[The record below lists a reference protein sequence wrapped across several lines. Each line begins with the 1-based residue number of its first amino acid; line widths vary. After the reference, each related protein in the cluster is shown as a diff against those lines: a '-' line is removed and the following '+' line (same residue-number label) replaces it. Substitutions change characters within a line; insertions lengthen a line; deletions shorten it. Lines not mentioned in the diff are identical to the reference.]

1 MMQLDIFCRP
11 DCLMYQLLVPPFLLH
26 EGQTLRRWRG
36 PGPETAAAPELGCVC
51 VCIVLNSSLPQLSS
65 TPLQVLLYLN
75 SWYFAAFY
83 LAEILM
89 FIYKGQS
96 AHLHMKLVTMKT
108 LGSKIN
114 SNFKK
119 LLKKK
124 NQVPSVLLAE
134 VKQQGTQ

>member
-1 MMQLDIFCRP
+1 MWI
-11 DCLMYQLLVPPFLLH
+11 LH
-26 EGQTLRRWRG
+26 GSSYPKMHCSSAWQRRQHFVYDAAEGQTLCRPRG
-36 PGPETAAAPELGCVC
+36 PGPETAAVASERVR

-96 AHLHMKLVTMKT
+96 AHLHMKPVA
-108 LGSKIN
+108 LGSKI
-114 SNFKK
+114 SSKFK

-124 NQVPSVLLAE
+124 KSSS
-134 VKQQGTQ
+134 KCFIS